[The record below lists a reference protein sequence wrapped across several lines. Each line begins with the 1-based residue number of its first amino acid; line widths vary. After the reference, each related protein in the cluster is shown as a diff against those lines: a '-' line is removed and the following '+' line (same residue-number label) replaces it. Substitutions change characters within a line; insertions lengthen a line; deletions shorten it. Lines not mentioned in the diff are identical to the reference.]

1 MQQTAFLSLSRD
13 ERKQGGNPLQTK
25 KYKEVNRMRG
35 ERNRDRNTRKFISI
49 PDMQKWEQIDELMSM
64 PKYEKSFNKV
74 INEALDYGLPLLL
87 KSEKGEVTYESETE
101 KYDEK
106 QLDLYYRLDELIM
119 EIVYL
124 MEEFVVNET
133 ICKSLLC
140 SLFNERVIA
149 LKNTAN
155 GELLKKGELRDTPEY
170 LEGYERFAIKKLTK
184 RRGLKKTTTQ

>member
-1 MQQTAFLSLSRD
+1 
-13 ERKQGGNPLQTK
+13 
-25 KYKEVNRMRG
+25 
-35 ERNRDRNTRKFISI
+35 
-49 PDMQKWEQIDELMSM
+49 MQKWEQIDELMSM
-64 PKYEKSFNKV
+64 AKYEKSFNKV

-124 MEEFVVNET
+124 MEEVVLNET
-133 ICKSLLC
+133 LCKSMIC

-149 LKNTAN
+149 LEKTAS

-170 LEGYERFAIKKLTK
+170 LENYERYAIKELTK
-184 RRGLKKTTTQ
+184 RRRLKKTNEQ